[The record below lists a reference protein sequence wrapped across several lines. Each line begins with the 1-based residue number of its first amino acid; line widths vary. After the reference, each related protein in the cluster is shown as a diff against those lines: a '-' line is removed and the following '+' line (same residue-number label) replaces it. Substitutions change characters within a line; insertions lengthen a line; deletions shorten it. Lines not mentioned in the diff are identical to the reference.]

1 MKANTAS
8 NCIQSP
14 ALRVEN
20 AVELSKVCKHYQ
32 LFDRP
37 QQRLLQML
45 SRGRFSSGKIFH
57 ALSQVDFIV
66 PRGTTVGLIGR
77 NGAGKSTLLQII
89 SGIVTPTSGSAVVN
103 GRVAALLELG
113 TGFNPEFSGRENIF
127 LNAAVLGL
135 TTQEIENKL
144 SDIINFADIGEFIE
158 HPVKTYSSG
167 MYIRLAFAIAI
178 NADPEILIVDEAL
191 AVGDARFQAKCF
203 RKFEELQNSGKT
215 IILVTHSTEQVVRH
229 CDRAVLLD
237 GGRVIA
243 DGAPRDVCNQYLDL
257 LFGTHTRRNGSSGPV
272 SSETVIPSQSPQIS
286 PPSEALAQ
294 AAHAALST
302 NGSITT
308 HPGYNPT
315 EYRWGSRGAEIED
328 CFISSGSQT
337 RVNSIDAHLPFELYM
352 RVRFS
357 SAALQPVYG
366 LTIKSPDGVVVYG
379 TNSREA
385 DPERKLRSR
394 QTDECVIVA
403 FRGIPRLVP
412 GTYLISLGVADIAEG
427 EDPIPL
433 DRRYDV
439 IELII
444 RNSTRAYGLVD
455 LGFQVAEYDL
465 VY

>member
-1 MKANTAS
+1 MGNNSLPKVDPSYTS
-8 NCIQSP
+8 TC
-14 ALRVEN
+14 EN
-20 AVELSKVCKHYQ
+20 AVELRGVCKHYQ
-32 LFDRP
+32 LFDHP
-37 QQRLLQML
+37 QQRLLQMI
-45 SRGRFSSGKIFH
+45 SRGRYSSGKIFH
-57 ALSQVDFIV
+57 ALSDVDFIV
-66 PRGTTVGLIGR
+66 PRGTTLGLIGR

-89 SGIVTPTSGSAVVN
+89 SGIVAPTSGTATVH

-135 TTQEIENKL
+135 SNQEIESKL
-144 SDIINFADIGEFIE
+144 GDIISFADIGEFIE

-203 RKFEELQNSGKT
+203 RKFEELQSSGKT

-229 CDRAVLLD
+229 CDRAILLE
-237 GGRVIA
+237 GGRVLA
-243 DGAPRDVCNQYLDL
+243 DGVPRDVCNQYLDL
-257 LFGTHTRRNGSSGPV
+257 LFGTHAKGSATTAVVKPV
-272 SSETVIPSQSPQIS
+272 KAVTAGLSSDSLTE
-286 PPSEALAQ
+286 
-294 AAHAALST
+294 AAHAALSI

-308 HPGYNPT
+308 HPGYNPS

-328 CFISSGSQT
+328 CFISSGAQH
-337 RVNSIDAHLPFELYM
+337 RVNLIEAHLQFELSM
-352 RVRFS
+352 RVKFIA
-357 SAALQPVYG
+357 AALQPVYG
-366 LTIKSPDGVVVYG
+366 LTIKSPDGVVIYG

-385 DPERKLRSR
+385 QPDRELRARHSG
-394 QTDECVIVA
+394 ESVIVT

-412 GTYLISLGVADIAEG
+412 GTYLISLGVADVAEG
-427 EDPIPL
+427 DDPQPL

-444 RNSTRAYGLVD
+444 LNRSRAYGLVD
-455 LGFQVAEYDL
+455 LGFQVTEYDIDNGG
-465 VY
+465 

>member
-1 MKANTAS
+1 MS
-8 NCIQSP
+8 
-14 ALRVEN
+14 EN

-37 QQRLLQML
+37 QQRLLQMI
-45 SRGRFSSGKIFH
+45 SRGRYSSGKIFH
-57 ALSQVDFIV
+57 ALSDVEFVV
-66 PRGTTVGLIGR
+66 PRGTTLGLIGR

-89 SGIVTPTSGSAVVN
+89 SGIVTPTSGTAVVH

-135 TTQEIENKL
+135 SNKEIEAKL
-144 SDIINFADIGEFIE
+144 ADIISFADIGEFIE

-203 RKFEELQNSGKT
+203 RKFEELQSSGKT

-229 CDRAVLLD
+229 CDRAILLEN
-237 GGRVIA
+237 GRVLA
-243 DGAPRDVCNQYLDL
+243 DGVPRDVCNQYLDL
-257 LFGTHTRRNGSSGPV
+257 LFGTNSKRNGARKLASNAQVAITSAA
-272 SSETVIPSQSPQIS
+272 SLDIPPD
-286 PPSEALAQ
+286 
-294 AAHAALST
+294 AHAALTS

-308 HPGYNPT
+308 HPGYNPS

-328 CFISSGSQT
+328 CFITSGEQH
-337 RVNSIDAHLPFELYM
+337 RVNSIEAHLPFELYM
-352 RVRFS
+352 RVRFNTT
-357 SAALQPVYG
+357 ALQPVYG
-366 LTIKSPDGVVVYG
+366 LTIKSPDGVVIYG
-379 TNSREA
+379 TNSRDAE
-385 DPERKLRSR
+385 PGRELRAR
-394 QTDECVIVA
+394 QNDESVIVA
-403 FRGIPRLVP
+403 FKGIPRLVP
-412 GTYLISLGVADIAEG
+412 GTYLISLGVADVSEG
-427 EDPIPL
+427 DDPSPL

-444 RNSTRAYGLVD
+444 LNSSRAYGLVD
-455 LGFQVAEYDL
+455 LGFHVTEYDL
-465 VY
+465 ATDSRSPERASLQTR

>member
-1 MKANTAS
+1 MNNS
-8 NCIQSP
+8 NY
-14 ALRVEN
+14 
-20 AVELSKVCKHYQ
+20 AVELKSVCKHYQ

-37 QQRLLQML
+37 QQRLLQMIT
-45 SRGRFSSGKIFH
+45 RGRYSSGKIFH
-57 ALSQVDFIV
+57 ALSDVDLV
-66 PRGTTVGLIGR
+66 VERGTTVGLIGR

-89 SGIVTPTSGSAVVN
+89 SGIVAPTSGSSVVN

-113 TGFNPEFSGRENIF
+113 TGFNPEFSGRENIY

-135 TTQEIENKL
+135 TSQEIAAKID
-144 SDIINFADIGEFIE
+144 DIIQFADIGEFIN

-203 RKFEELQNSGKT
+203 RKFEELQERGKT
-215 IILVTHSTEQVVRH
+215 IILVTHSTEQIVRH

-237 GGRVIA
+237 GGRVLA
-243 DGAPRDVCNQYLDL
+243 DGVPRDVCNQYLDL
-257 LFGTHTRRNGSSGPV
+257 LFGNHSKQASTISKAK
-272 SSETVIPSQSPQIS
+272 SQTQIIES
-286 PPSEALAQ
+286 FNAGEIRPDVYTA
-294 AAHAALST
+294 
-302 NGSITT
+302 ITSKEDIST
-308 HPGYNPT
+308 HPGYNPS

-328 CFISSGSQT
+328 CFIISGEKL

-352 RVRFS
+352 RVKFLS
-357 SAALQPVYG
+357 EALQPVYG
-366 LTIKSPDGVVVYG
+366 LTIKSPDGVVIYG

-385 DPERKLRSR
+385 DPTRALKSR
-394 QTDECVIVA
+394 QAGEVVIIS

-412 GTYLISLGVADIAEG
+412 GTYLISLGVADVSEG
-427 EDPIPL
+427 EDPRPL

-444 RNSTRAYGLVD
+444 LNNSRAYGLVD
-455 LGFQVAEYDL
+455 LGFNVLEYDIASHANAL
-465 VY
+465 TQNLT